1 MNAGQDNAAGSI
13 AMPSRKA
20 LLGQVLIALIGA
32 AIVVFL
38 FVLPAEYQIDPTHF
52 GKITGLT
59 RMGANNSLATNAAHS
74 YDKPFRT
81 DVQVLSL
88 GKGDNFEYKVR
99 MKAGDVLV
107 YSWKSDGLY
116 EYDFHGESDKDPEH
130 AISYKAGMGQEMH
143 GSLIAPYTGIHGW
156 YWNNKSDKLNGI
168 RLKMAGTYELI
179 DDFSDPDEL
188 EAQMEKEKAAEA
200 AKKSGDKTDKK
211 ADSK

>member
-1 MNAGQDNAAGSI
+1 MSSGQDAATGVI
-13 AMPSRKA
+13 AMPSRKELLMQVLVA
-20 LLGQVLIALIGA
+20 LLVA
-32 AIVVFL
+32 AAVVFF

-81 DVQVLSL
+81 DTQVLSL
-88 GKGDNFEYKVR
+88 GKGENYEYKVR

-107 YSWKSDGLY
+107 YSWKSDGPY

-130 AISYKAGMGQEMH
+130 AISYKAGMGDEMH

-156 YWNNKSDKLNGI
+156 YWNNKHDKINGI

-188 EAQMEKEKAAEA
+188 EAQVEKEKAAEA
-200 AKKSGDKTDKK
+200 AKK
-211 ADSK
+211 ADSKKK